1 MKNNLI
7 RILLSSLLI
16 IGLGSLNAQAQ
27 SNYLNLYNCNG
38 IQESVP
44 PNPLGRTFL
53 PETIASLTICGSNLQ
68 YAQQIANSNFAQF
81 SIPGWQIVGQCV
93 LVKPSSSICTSPGQ
107 I

>member
-1 MKNNLI
+1 MKYKLTRNL
-7 RILLSSLLI
+7 
-16 IGLGSLNAQAQ
+16 LGSLVIISLGSLSAHAQ
-27 SNYLNLYNCNG
+27 SNYLNLYSCNG

-53 PETIASLTICGSNLQ
+53 PESVGSLTICGLNLQ
-68 YAQQIANSNFAQF
+68 NAQQIANGNFAQI

-93 LVKPSSSICTSPGQ
+93 LVKPSSSICTVQGL

>member
-1 MKNNLI
+1 MKKTPTH
-7 RILLSSLLI
+7 ILLSSLFMI
-16 IGLGSLNAQAQ
+16 YLGSLSAHAQ
-27 SNYLNLYNCNG
+27 SNYLNLYSCNG

-53 PETIASLTICGSNLQ
+53 PESVGSLTICGLNLQ
-68 YAQQIANSNFAQF
+68 NAQQIANGNFAQI

-93 LVKPSSSICTSPGQ
+93 LVNSSSSFCTTPGL

>member
-1 MKNNLI
+1 MKKKLI
-7 RILLSSLLI
+7 RCLLGSLFMI
-16 IGLGSLNAQAQ
+16 YLGSLNAQAQ
-27 SNYLNLYNCNG
+27 SNYLNLYSCNG

-53 PETIASLTICGSNLQ
+53 PESVGSLTICGSNLQ
-68 YAQQIANSNFAQF
+68 YAQQTANSNFAQI

-93 LVKPSSSICTSPGQ
+93 LVKPSSSLCTTPGQ